1 MADVNEGDRSTRP
14 SYYGAKEEVNEMDSK
29 NWDTEI
35 EAMVVSERVKKTAKG
50 IRILLNGLTYE
61 EAQEALQI
69 AGENLESYAVIQLHQ

>member
-1 MADVNEGDRSTRP
+1 
-14 SYYGAKEEVNEMDSK
+14 MDSK

-50 IRILLNGLTYE
+50 IRLLLNSLTYE

-69 AGENLESYAVIQLHQ
+69 AGENLQSYAVIQLHQ